1 MNEDSIMT
9 DEQVAA
15 LKVRPIDYSDIPK
28 ITREYLAHCWIR
40 FRNRPVEQG
49 GAWHR
54 PVRNEDLSEEVRC
67 KVDQMMRR
75 SEDAETRHSLREG
88 CEVLPCSE
96 KQESAKLEAA
106 TCDTAAF
113 K

>member
-1 MNEDSIMT
+1 MKGSSPAVEMT
-9 DEQVAA
+9 DEEIKEI
-15 LKVRPIDYSDIPK
+15 LVRPIDYSDIPK

-49 GAWHR
+49 GAWHK
-54 PVRNEDLSEEVRC
+54 PVRNEDLSEE
-67 KVDQMMRR
+67 
-75 SEDAETRHSLREG
+75 AETRRSLREG

-106 TCDTAAF
+106 AYDTAAF

>member
-15 LKVRPIDYSDIPK
+15 LKARPIDYSDIPK

-54 PVRNEDLSEEVRC
+54 PVCNENLSEE
-67 KVDQMMRR
+67 
-75 SEDAETRHSLREG
+75 AETRRSLREG